1 MTADRFKGKVVLVTG
16 GNSGMG
22 LVAAQAFAREGAEV
36 IISGWNQET
45 IDAAVAGIGA
55 RATGFRADVSR
66 LEDITRLMGSIKQ
79 RIGRLDVLFAN
90 AGLARFAP
98 IAAMTEA
105 VWDEVMNANVKG
117 LYFTIQQALPLMGKG
132 GAIVLNASVAAG
144 KGKPSSSIYAASKA
158 AVRSLGRSLGG
169 ELVGAGIRVN
179 VVSPGP
185 IETPLFGSL
194 GMAPQAVAEM
204 KQQWAGY
211 NPMQRFGAA
220 DEVARAVLFL
230 ASAEA
235 SYITGVDLP
244 VDGGLGSF

>member
-1 MTADRFKGKVVLVTG
+1 MTADRVKGKVVLVTG

-22 LVAAQAFAREGAEV
+22 LAAAQAFARDGAEV
-36 IISGWNQET
+36 IISGRNQET

-55 RATGFRADVSR
+55 RVTGSRADVSR

-79 RIGRLDVLFAN
+79 RNGRLDVLFAN

-105 VWDEVMNANVKG
+105 VWGE
-117 LYFTIQQALPLMGKG
+117 
-132 GAIVLNASVAAG
+132 
-144 KGKPSSSIYAASKA
+144 
-158 AVRSLGRSLGG
+158 VRSLGRSLGG

-194 GMAPQAVAEM
+194 GMASQAVAEM

-244 VDGGLGSF
+244 VDGGLDSF